1 MAAIDADRAHGNERE
16 AQMAQHL
23 LNAQSERPQAWTLVL
38 TGSVHARTTEVSW
51 DGDFE
56 PMGARVARVLPSV
69 RVLDVGFQ
77 RGTQFACRYNVW
89 NEGVECNVFGI
100 SPALEA
106 WQSSKQAEG
115 LKLFTS
121 QQPDGFHGRL
131 YLGSLTASPPAL
143 TTVNPVPSG
152 PR

>member
-1 MAAIDADRAHGNERE
+1 
-16 AQMAQHL
+16 MAQHL
-23 LNAQSERPQAWTLVL
+23 LDARSKRPRAWTLVL
-38 TGSVHARTTEVSW
+38 TGSVHARTTAVSW
-51 DGDFE
+51 GGDFE
-56 PMGARVARVLPSV
+56 AMGSRVARVLPSV

-89 NEGVECNVFGI
+89 GEAVECDVFGI

-106 WQSSKQAEG
+106 WQSAKQAAG

-121 QQPDGFHGRL
+121 EEPHGFHGRL
-131 YLGSLTASPPAL
+131 YLGALTASPPAL
-143 TTVNPVPSG
+143 TAPSEVTRVHPA